1 MKKLYKA
8 SLTLALALI
17 SMVANAQGT
26 TVYSW
31 EGNGV
36 TNGDEFAAVGGTATA
51 MGGDANVVAGAKQK
65 NNWCFKLGKTY
76 EVKDADGN
84 SIKTHYVEITL
95 DNALKGGEEIAF
107 NTFITSEGKSAI
119 FGIDF
124 DGENALQYDVVDLLT
139 ANGIPT
145 TEGKLTVPAEAA
157 GCSKIRL
164 FRKSGGTSVFVSKF
178 IITSAGEAP
187 AAKAS
192 LSDISLSVAEGEQ
205 IDEDGDFKVTLN
217 YSVAFNDPTLEENS
231 FMISAVAK
239 YIVTDAAGNVVDDDK
254 TTPSVSATSKNIY
267 ISDLEGGKEYTMQIQ
282 NFYLID
288 RTNADYETN
297 WGDTIV
303 ALENCAEVKFIPVAA
318 EVKPVE
324 IKNMSVTCDKNSLI
338 DDEGDYTVTFKY
350 TGKINDENINAED
363 LFAQIKYQVYDEN
376 FNFIT
381 SGDRDFNLEE
391 SSRNVYVSD
400 LKAGQTYIFMV
411 TGLVV
416 MGNAGEV
423 LNLTDGLPKL
433 TFKVK
438 DPDAPQ
444 AISMSEMS
452 FTVVEGEEIDD
463 EGDFKITFNYTATV
477 NDASAVN
484 YPFATVDLSVY
495 DANGEKVAGNV
506 ADFNC
511 DAASKNFYIS
521 NLEAGK
527 TYTIVANKIEIQDF
541 MTMEMLCELSK
552 DLPTLTFTTGGATG
566 ISNVNVNSAKA
577 GKFMENG
584 KVVIYKNGQKYN
596 MAGQLVK

>member
-164 FRKSGGTSVFVSKF
+164 FRKSGGTSVFVSKL

-192 LSDISLSVAEGEQ
+192 LTDMSLSVAEGEQ
-205 IDEDGDFKVTLN
+205 IDEDGDFKVTFN
-217 YSVAFNDPTLEENS
+217 YKGTVLDESV
-231 FMISAVAK
+231 M
-239 YIVTDAAGNVVDDDK
+239 AAGSLKITVLDATGAAIVEGEPW
-254 TTPSVSATSKNIY
+254 TFSFSAGSKNIY
-267 ISDLEGGKEYTMQIQ
+267 VSDLEGGKEYT
-282 NFYLID
+282 LKID
-288 RTNADYETN
+288 EITIKDNSKIDYETVFE
-297 WGDTIV
+297 GEEILKITEG
-303 ALENCAEVKFIPVAA
+303 LPTVKFTPVAP
-318 EVKPVE
+318 EVQPVE

-338 DDEGDYTVTFKY
+338 DEEGDYTVTFKY

-484 YPFATVDLSVY
+484 YPFATVDLTVY

-584 KVVIYKNGQKYN
+584 KVVIYKNGQKFN